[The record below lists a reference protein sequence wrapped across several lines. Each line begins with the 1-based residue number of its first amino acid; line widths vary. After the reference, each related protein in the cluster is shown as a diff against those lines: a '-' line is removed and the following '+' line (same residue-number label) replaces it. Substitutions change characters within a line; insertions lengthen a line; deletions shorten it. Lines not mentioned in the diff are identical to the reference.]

1 MQLAASTSLNLVM
14 EHVKEKIQRKSFVR
28 TTNLILRPA
37 EIKFGFDSL
46 VIQVC
51 SKEASKRHGRV
62 S

>member
-28 TTNLILRPA
+28 TTNLNIRPA

-46 VIQVC
+46 VIRAC
-51 SKEASKRHGRV
+51 SREVSKRYGGV